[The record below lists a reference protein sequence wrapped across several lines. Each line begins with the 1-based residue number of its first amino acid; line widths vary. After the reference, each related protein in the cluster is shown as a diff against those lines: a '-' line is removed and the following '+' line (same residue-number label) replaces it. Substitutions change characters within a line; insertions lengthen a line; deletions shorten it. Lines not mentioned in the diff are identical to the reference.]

1 MSSVS
6 DPLQSAN
13 CVPAPVLGD
22 LPGLIRFAADVTETL
37 RLQDGIYC
45 YDREWAESAN
55 RGKSLRY
62 TLMVAL
68 GFWRAEQAGYSLPR
82 SSRELADIVLRHE
95 RELTTGD
102 RGLALWL
109 LTRLGDPRAESLI
122 AQLSNVAVDA
132 VVPLEGMEI
141 GWLVIGAAEARRAK
155 LAGADVLHDRFVQVL
170 RGRQAKRTPLYHH
183 LGTSKGRALLPNF
196 ATQIYSLLALA
207 ESARVTNDS
216 TVLAEAV
223 RLADLLVSLR
233 HADGGWPWL
242 YHAER
247 ATVVEAYQIYSVH
260 QDAMAP
266 MAYFA
271 LAEVTGDPQYA
282 RLGADG
288 LPWCFGRNELGFD
301 FYDAATRFAH
311 RAIKRRGWTDRG
323 ELWTNTASA
332 LLGLNR
338 RVHLGQ
344 SEINTTCRPY
354 HQGWILEAW
363 AGREHFG
370 SHLGGSA

>member
-1 MSSVS
+1 MSNVS
-6 DPLQSAN
+6 DPIRSADRAA
-13 CVPAPVLGD
+13 APVLGD
-22 LPGLIRFAADVTETL
+22 LPGLIRFAVAVTETL
-37 RLQDGIYC
+37 RLDDGVYC
-45 YDREWAESAN
+45 YDREWAANEN
-55 RGKSLRY
+55 RGRSLRY

-82 SSRELADIVLRHE
+82 SSRELADTVLLHE
-95 RELTTGD
+95 SELTSGD

-109 LTRLGDPRAESLI
+109 LTRLGDARAESLI
-122 AQLSNVAVDA
+122 AELAKLPVDTL
-132 VVPLEGMEI
+132 VSLEGMEI
-141 GWLVIGAAEARRAK
+141 GWLVIGAAHARRAK
-155 LAGADVLHDRFVQVL
+155 LSGADALHDHFLQVL
-170 RGRQAKRTPLYHH
+170 RSRQAKRTPLYHH

-207 ESARVTNDS
+207 ESAGVTNDS

-223 RLADLLVSLR
+223 RLADLLVALR

-247 ATVVEAYQIYSVH
+247 GTVVEAYQIYSVH

-271 LAEVTGDPQYA
+271 LAEVTRDAHYA

-288 LPWCFGRNELGFD
+288 LPWCFGHNELGFD

-311 RAIKRRGWTDRG
+311 RAIKRRGWADRG

-332 LLGLNR
+332 LLGLDR
-338 RVHLGQ
+338 RVHLGR
-344 SEINTTCRPY
+344 SEVNTTCRPY

-363 AGREHFG
+363 AGREHHG
-370 SHLGGSA
+370 SHLGGGS

>member
-1 MSSVS
+1 MFNVS
-6 DPLQSAN
+6 DPTQAAD

-22 LPGLIRFAADVTETL
+22 LRGLIRFAAGVTETL
-37 RLQDGIYC
+37 RLDDGVYC
-45 YDREWAESAN
+45 YDREWAANAN
-55 RGKSLRY
+55 RGRSLRY

-68 GFWRAEQAGYSLPR
+68 GFWRAEQAGYLLPR
-82 SSRELADIVLRHE
+82 SSRELADTVLRHE
-95 RELTTGD
+95 RDLTTGD

-109 LTRLGDPRAESLI
+109 LTRLGDARAESLI
-122 AQLSNVAVDA
+122 AELSKLPVEAL
-132 VVPLEGMEI
+132 VPLEGMEI
-141 GWLVIGAAEARRAK
+141 GWLVIGAAHARSANVS
-155 LAGADVLHDRFVQVL
+155 GADALHDRFLQVL
-170 RGRQAKRTPLYHH
+170 RTRHAKRTPLFHH
-183 LGTSKGRALLPNF
+183 LGTPKGRALLPNF

-216 TVLAEAV
+216 TALAEAV
-223 RLADLLVSLR
+223 RLADLLVALR
-233 HADGGWPWL
+233 HADAAWPWL

-247 ATVVEAYQIYSVH
+247 GSVVEAYQIYSVH

-271 LAEVTGDPQYA
+271 LAEVTGDAQYA

-311 RAIKRRGWTDRG
+311 RAIKRRGWADRG

-332 LLGLNR
+332 ILGLHG
-338 RVHLGQ
+338 RVHLGRP
-344 SEINTTCRPY
+344 EINTTCRPY

-363 AGREHFG
+363 AGREHHG
-370 SHLGGSA
+370 SHLGGGS